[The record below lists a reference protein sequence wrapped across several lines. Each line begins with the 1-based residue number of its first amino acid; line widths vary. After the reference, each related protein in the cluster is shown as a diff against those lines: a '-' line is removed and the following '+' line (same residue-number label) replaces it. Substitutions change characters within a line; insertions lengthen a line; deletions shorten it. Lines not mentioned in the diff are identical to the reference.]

1 MLEPTKQILQAGR
14 IILAS
19 GSPRRKEIIENLG
32 LRPEVV
38 PSTYDENLD
47 RAKYKSHGDYV
58 KDLAYF
64 KVIEVYERLKDDEVQ
79 PKLVIGA
86 DTIVTMDEVIYG
98 KPKDSNEAIKML
110 SILAGK
116 THTVYTGVCLKTNSD
131 EVKFYEKTDVTFGGI
146 TQAQIEAYVKTG
158 EPLDKAGGYGIQGF
172 GGCLVEK
179 INGDFFTVM
188 GLPVYMLT
196 KNLNELY
203 N

>member
-32 LRPEVV
+32 LKPEVV

-64 KVIEVYERLKDDEVQ
+64 KVIEVYDRLKGDEVQ

-86 DTIVTMDEVIYG
+86 DTIVTMGDVIYG
-98 KPKDSNEAIKML
+98 KPTDSNDAIKIL

-116 THTVYTGVCLKTNSD
+116 THTVYTGVCLKTDKD
-131 EVKFYEKTDVTFGGI
+131 EVKFYEKTDVTFGDI

-196 KNLNELY
+196 KILNRLY

>member
-32 LRPEVV
+32 LKPEVV

-64 KVIEVYERLKDDEVQ
+64 KVIEVYERLKGDEVQ

-86 DTIVTMDEVIYG
+86 DTIVTMGDVIYG
-98 KPKDSNEAIKML
+98 KPTDSNDAIKIL

-116 THTVYTGVCLKTNSD
+116 THTVYTGVCLKTDKD
-131 EVKFYEKTDVTFGGI
+131 EVKFYEKTDVTFGDI

-196 KNLNELY
+196 KILNRLY

>member
-32 LRPEVV
+32 LKPEVV

-64 KVIEVYERLKDDEVQ
+64 KVIEVYDRLKGDEVQ

-86 DTIVTMDEVIYG
+86 DTIVTMGDVIYG
-98 KPKDSNEAIKML
+98 KPTDSNDAIKIL

-116 THTVYTGVCLKTNSD
+116 THTVYTGVCLKTD
-131 EVKFYEKTDVTFGGI
+131 KEEVKFYEKTDVTFGDI

-196 KNLNELY
+196 KILNRLY